1 MTPAARVKSAI
12 DILEAL
18 MPSAKPAD
26 RFLNEWARSNRY
38 AGSKDRHAIFELVY
52 AVLRRR
58 AEFAFATGSEGGQD
72 DARSLVLGA
81 LKLEDAHTLEQVE
94 ALFAGGKYSAA
105 ALSEDERGAFS
116 RGVSQDT
123 APEWVRGNFPQ
134 WLEGALRESLP
145 DLLGEMRALSVRA
158 PLDLR
163 VNRLK
168 ATREQAL
175 AALAEENIAACASP
189 LSPDGIRVTGRA
201 RITGAAA
208 FTRGLVEV
216 QDEGSQLAALMVC
229 AQPGS
234 QVLDLCAGGGG
245 KSLAIAAVMQNRGQI
260 HAFDAIAG
268 RLKAMPERMQ
278 RAGAHNVQIAGN
290 PEPAL
295 AALKG
300 RAHRV
305 VLDVPCS
312 GTGAWRR
319 NPDAKW
325 RLTPEALAR
334 HMAAQDSVLR
344 QGAELVAPGGR
355 LIYITCSL
363 LQCENAD
370 RVAAFLVED
379 DRFNILPAAA
389 VWAEG
394 VGTQLPDF
402 IAPDAPHVIL
412 TPARSGT
419 DGFFVCVM
427 ERRA

>member
-18 MPSAKPAD
+18 MTSAKPAD
-26 RFLNEWARSNRY
+26 RFLNEWARGNRY

-58 AEFAFATGSEGGQD
+58 AEFAFAFGQE
-72 DARSLVLGA
+72 DARSLVLAA
-81 LKLEDAHTLEQVE
+81 LKLEDALGLEQVD
-94 ALFAGGKYSAA
+94 ALFAGDKYSAD
-105 ALSEDERGAFS
+105 ALSGEEREAFVRDADEAAIP
-116 RGVSQDT
+116 D
-123 APEWVRGNFPQ
+123 WVRGNFPH
-134 WLEGALRESLP
+134 WLEDELRNSLP
-145 DLLGEMRALSVRA
+145 DLLNEMRAISVRA

-168 ATREQAL
+168 GTREKAL
-175 AALAEENIAACASP
+175 AALAEENIAAVASP
-189 LSPDGIRVTGRA
+189 LSPDGVRITGRA

-216 QDEGSQLAALMVC
+216 QDEGSQLAALLVC
-229 AQPGS
+229 AQPGQ
-234 QVLDLCAGGGG
+234 QVVDLCAGGGG

-268 RLKAMPERMQ
+268 RLKAMPDRMQ
-278 RAGAHNVQIAGN
+278 RAGVHNVQIAGN
-290 PEPAL
+290 AAPAL
-295 AALKG
+295 TALKG

-325 RLTPEALAR
+325 RLSAEALAR
-334 HMAAQDSVLR
+334 HMAAQDAVLR
-344 QGAELVAPGGR
+344 QGADLAAPGGR
-355 LIYITCSL
+355 LVYITCSL
-363 LQCENAD
+363 LACENMD
-370 RVAAFLVED
+370 RTNAFLASD
-379 DRFNILPAAA
+379 DRFQTIPAAA
-389 VWAEG
+389 LWAEG
-394 VGTQLPDF
+394 VGTPLPDF
-402 IAPDAPHVIL
+402 IAPEASHIIL
-412 TPARSGT
+412 TPARSET
-419 DGFFVCVM
+419 DGFFICAM

>member
-12 DILEAL
+12 DILETL
-18 MPSAKPAD
+18 MASAKPAD

-58 AEFAFATGSEGGQD
+58 AEFAFVMGHE
-72 DARSLVLGA
+72 DARSLVLAA
-81 LKLEDAHTLEQVE
+81 LKLEEALDLEQAQE
-94 ALFAGGKYSAA
+94 LFAGDKYSAA
-105 ALSEDERGAFS
+105 ALSEAECAAYARDIAAA
-116 RGVSQDT
+116 DMPDW
-123 APEWVRGNFPQ
+123 ARGNYPQ
-134 WLEGALRESLP
+134 WLENELRESLP
-145 DLLGEMRALSVRA
+145 DVQAEMRALSVRA

-175 AALAEENIAACASP
+175 DALAEEKITAIP
-189 LSPDGIRVTGRA
+189 VPWSPDGLRVTGRA

-208 FTRGLVEV
+208 FTRGLIEV
-216 QDEGSQLAALMVC
+216 QDEGSQLAALLACV
-229 AQPGS
+229 QPGQ
-234 QVLDLCAGGGG
+234 QVIDLCAGGGG
-245 KSLAIAAVMQNRGQI
+245 KSLAMAAVMQNRGQI
-260 HAFDAIAG
+260 YALDAIPG
-268 RLKAMPERMQ
+268 RLKAMPDRMS
-278 RAGAHNVQIAGN
+278 RAGAHNIQIAGN

-325 RLTPEALAR
+325 RLTPDALAK
-334 HMAAQDSVLR
+334 HMAAQDALLR
-344 QGAELVAPGGR
+344 QGADLVAPGGR
-355 LIYITCSL
+355 LVYITCSL
-363 LQCENAD
+363 LACENSQ
-370 RVAAFLVED
+370 RIAAFLAQD
-379 DRFNILPAAA
+379 ARFAPLPAAA
-389 VWAEG
+389 LWAEG
-394 VGTQLPDF
+394 VGTPLPEF
-402 IAPDAPHVIL
+402 IAPDAPHIIL
-412 TPARSGT
+412 TPLRSAT
-419 DGFFVCVM
+419 DGFFICVM